1 MPTPRQNEQIKKD
14 IERKETEAVARETIA
29 RKDFISLE
37 KTDEIALYYGF
48 TPVEAPVASKSDPI
62 LAKMLKEIEINH
74 KDHSPKNEVFNL
86 CLEEE
91 CILLANFQQ
100 KELWKLPHPIMISY
114 ESELK
119 KRRKPK
125 ERHFNLHI
133 MGAHKS
139 IAEATIIKTI
149 MVILEEEGYKDLTVE
164 INSLGDKDSIAKFN
178 RELVAYY
185 RKNISSLP
193 ADCKQ
198 TLKRDPL
205 ELLECSHEKC
215 KELAVQAP
223 KSLSYLT
230 EKGRTHFKEVLEYL
244 ESMKIPYNINHA
256 LVGKR
261 FAAETVFEVRTA
273 EGQMVALGMRY
284 DALSKRIGLKKE
296 VAAVGAQ
303 LVFQSTEREKIK
315 KGSPVTKKPK
325 FYFIQLGFD
334 AKLKSL
340 RVIEI
345 LRQAKVPLYQSLS
358 KDKLQG
364 QMAVAENLKI
374 PYTIIMGQKEAM
386 EDSVIVRDMPT
397 RSQNTVKID
406 ELAKYIEKLK

>member
-14 IERKETEAVARETIA
+14 IERKETEAVAKETIA

-48 TPVEAPVASKSDPI
+48 TPVEAPVVNKRDEV

-74 KDHSPKNEVFNL
+74 KDHSPNSEVFNL

-91 CILLANFQQ
+91 CVLLANYQE
-100 KELWKLPHPIMISY
+100 KEFWKLPHPIMISY
-114 ESELK
+114 ESASK
-119 KRRKPK
+119 KRKPK

-133 MGAHKS
+133 MGAHQS
-139 IAEATIIKTI
+139 IAEATILKTI
-149 MVILEEEGYKDLTVE
+149 MVILDEEGYKDLTVE

-193 ADCKQ
+193 AECKQ
-198 TLKRDPL
+198 TLKNDPL
-205 ELLECSHEKC
+205 ELLSCSHEKC
-215 KELAVQAP
+215 KELAANAP
-223 KSLSYLT
+223 KSLTFLT

-244 ESMKIPYNINHA
+244 ESMNIPYNINHG

-261 FAAETVFEVRTA
+261 FAAETVFEVRTSDDK
-273 EGQMVALGMRY
+273 MVALGMRY

-303 LVFQSTEREKIK
+303 LVFESTEREKIK

-325 FYFIQLGFD
+325 FYFIQLGFG